1 MGIPSSLNLFAAKSW
16 EDYNKY
22 GEEKGPAEKLKNIS
36 Q

>member
-22 GEEKGPAEKLKNIS
+22 GEEKGPVKN
-36 Q
+36 